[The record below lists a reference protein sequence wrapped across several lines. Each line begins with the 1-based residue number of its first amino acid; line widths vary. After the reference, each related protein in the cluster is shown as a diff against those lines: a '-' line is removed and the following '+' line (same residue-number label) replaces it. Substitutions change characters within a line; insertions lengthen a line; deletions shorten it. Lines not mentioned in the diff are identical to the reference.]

1 MRRVLL
7 LVVCLLCQL
16 AEAHF
21 PSEFP
26 VVSFMGEALPNH
38 TYLDITLVGR
48 RNQGREPLL
57 CHTDLNSCCSSDQG
71 PIHRGD
77 WYFPSGGTTNVKD
90 GKMQVSLLDVDSQ
103 SGMYRCDIPTTI
115 THNES
120 DALVRETV
128 YVGLY
133 SNGGKAS
140 LTTFT
145 PYLLLL
151 ILLCL

>member
-21 PSEFP
+21 STEFP

-48 RNQGREPLL
+48 RSQCREPLL

-71 PIHRGD
+71 PVHRGAL
-77 WYFPSGGTTNVKD
+77 YFPSGVNAGTTNE
-90 GKMQVSLLDVDSQ
+90 KMAKCKYHCYML
-103 SGMYRCDIPTTI
+103 I
-115 THNES
+115 HNLECI
-120 DALVRETV
+120 AVIFQLPLPIMRVM
-128 YVGLY
+128 LW
-133 SNGGKAS
+133 
-140 LTTFT
+140 
-145 PYLLLL
+145 
-151 ILLCL
+151 